1 MNLFSQQTGLDAID
15 LLFIVRL
22 FPLALALFISIRG
35 NNLLGAIISV
45 LYLCVTTV
53 NFIFSDPAL
62 NAIFSTPL
70 VFFTAWYIIKH
81 DTFNRRNR
89 KIKFVKKEKK

>member
-1 MNLFSQQTGLDAID
+1 MNIFSQQAGLDAID

-22 FPLALALFISIRG
+22 LPLALAIFISVRG
-35 NNLLGAIISV
+35 RNLIGAIIAI

-53 NFIFSDPAL
+53 NFAFADPAL
-62 NAIFSTPL
+62 NAVFSTPL
-70 VFFTAWYIIKH
+70 VFFTAWYIIKT

-89 KIKFVKKEKK
+89 RIKFVKKEKR

>member
-1 MNLFSQQTGLDAID
+1 MNIFSQQTGLDAID
-15 LLFIVRL
+15 LLFVVRL

-35 NNLLGAIISV
+35 KNLLGAITSS

-53 NFIFSDPAL
+53 NFIYADPAL
-62 NAIFSTPL
+62 NAVFSTPL
-70 VFFTAWYIIKH
+70 AFFTAWYIIKN

-89 KIKFVKKEKK
+89 RIKFVKKEKK